1 MGMHN
6 EKQRL
11 SIVDLAER
19 YGVSAATIHAWN
31 YQRSGPRRMRLG
43 KRVFYRLDDVLAWE
57 EDHMINDVAP

>member
-1 MGMHN
+1 MQN

-19 YGVSAATIHAWN
+19 YGVSIATIHAWN
-31 YQRSGPRRMRLG
+31 CQRSGPRRMRLG

-57 EDHMINDVAP
+57 EAHIVNEAT